1 MRERE
6 PSHTTMT
13 TPVVKTTLNENG
25 VYEIVL
31 NRPEKKNSLSPESAE
46 EMANALAHA
55 IANDDVK
62 IIIFRGENGFFCAGL
77 DLKLRQ
83 QIIKETGKDWTFG
96 EHWKT
101 FHKLQYSCEKP
112 TCAVVE
118 GGAIAGGSGLAF
130 SCDFIYTS
138 PKSYIWVREV
148 EYGMAAPMNILWMTT
163 RWSTK
168 LSKELVVGG
177 QRMYGEELMEKG
189 IAVSCDPNP
198 LESCR
203 EWANKIAKTN
213 DLNAMVLANKMI
225 NSLTRTDD
233 SFDALNKKLMIMSA
247 KGGSKAPPKLNRAKM

>member
-1 MRERE
+1 
-6 PSHTTMT
+6 
-13 TPVVKTTLNENG
+13 
-25 VYEIVL
+25 
-31 NRPEKKNSLSPESAE
+31 
-46 EMANALAHA
+46 
-55 IANDDVK
+55 
-62 IIIFRGENGFFCAGL
+62 
-77 DLKLRQ
+77 
-83 QIIKETGKDWTFG
+83 
-96 EHWKT
+96 
-101 FHKLQYSCEKP
+101 
-112 TCAVVE
+112 
-118 GGAIAGGSGLAF
+118 
-130 SCDFIYTS
+130 
-138 PKSYIWVREV
+138 
-148 EYGMAAPMNILWMTT
+148 MAAPMNILWMTT

-233 SFDALNKKLMIMSA
+233 TFDALNKKLMIMSA